1 LLGDFR
7 EGLKGS
13 SSRATDALYGV
24 REFGYCSQATF
35 SRLPTHC
42 GAIEGLDIGSRLRKC
57 VAAMG
62 KAFKS
67 QGLVWALTLVCLV
80 FADAVTM
87 NKFRTRP
94 VVVVG
99 GGPVGL
105 ASALMLDSL
114 GFSDITVVERRSGA
128 SSFEA
133 SHSYLYLIDARGQ
146 LCTDYLNITESLAM
160 KAVGSST
167 FTKLTEFQTSGK
179 LNSMKLPT
187 LGKTAVEKL
196 WMPRS
201 VLLDALLLNIRSRSS
216 IRVQFDTTVE
226 EISCDNTEIHLTLDS
241 KGKGK
246 SKLATQLLVG
256 CDGYRSEVRNFL
268 ALRARNTLEVPDDT
282 NPFIP
287 KLLDSPAAGLF
298 YKMLSPKGDARVLS
312 ATTQA
317 FAVRGTSKLF
327 GEPRLSLGLLPVV
340 AGAKRTANFIA
351 ASSHSVWKHR
361 SLESMRTYLQSSFP
375 QLEPL
380 SDFFDDAEIARFAVA
395 EPGTFPAP
403 SYITKN
409 SESLHLCGQQSFVV
423 LAGDAVHSFPPDLG
437 QGVNSGLHDV
447 FALGQCLSKGLK
459 LALMREEAL
468 VGGEISPS
476 AAAEYERRRKGDQV
490 AFIIGDNIQPTP
502 KLSEKNV
509 EADEQLGAWAIEA
522 PHVLTEALFE
532 YEASR
537 VDEAK
542 ELAQLMTYA
551 FPYQYRQAPG
561 RYALSM
567 LNTLLRLGLNK
578 LLPWVFHPPAFFML
592 QQDQPI
598 LDYKTINKLAHRTT
612 RAILKSIL
620 AGFVIWYRGALP
632 GVFQRLRTGVFDLV
646 TCMLRF

>member
-1 LLGDFR
+1 M
-7 EGLKGS
+7 
-13 SSRATDALYGV
+13 
-24 REFGYCSQATF
+24 
-35 SRLPTHC
+35 
-42 GAIEGLDIGSRLRKC
+42 
-57 VAAMG
+57 AAMG
-62 KAFKS
+62 KVFKS
-67 QGLVWALTLVCLV
+67 LGLLWALSLVCLVV

-87 NKFRTRP
+87 NKFRSSP

-128 SSFEA
+128 TSFEA

-146 LCTDYLNITESLAM
+146 LCTDNLNITESLAM

-167 FTKLTEFQTSGK
+167 FTNLTEFLTSGK
-179 LNSMKLPT
+179 LKSMKLPT
-187 LGKTAVEKL
+187 LGKTSVEKL
-196 WMPRS
+196 WVPRS
-201 VLLDALLLNIRSRSS
+201 VILDALLLNIRSRSS

-226 EISCDNTEIHLTLDS
+226 QISCDNTEIRLKLDS

-246 SKLATQLLVG
+246 SELTTQLLLG

-268 ALRARNTLEVPDDT
+268 ALRARNTLEVPDDE
-282 NPFIP
+282 NDFIP
-287 KLLDSPAAGLF
+287 KLLDSPAAGLY
-298 YKMLSPKGDARVLS
+298 YKMLSPKSDARVIG

-351 ASSHSVWKHR
+351 PSSHSVWKHR
-361 SLESMRTYLQSSFP
+361 SLEGMRTYLQSTFP

-380 SDFFDDAEIARFAVA
+380 SDFFDDAEIERFAIA

-409 SESLHLCGQQSFVV
+409 SETLHSGQQSFVV
-423 LAGDAVHSFPPDLG
+423 LLGDAVHSFPPDLG

-468 VGGEISPS
+468 EGKISASSS
-476 AAAEYERRRKGDQV
+476 AEEERRRRKGDQV
-490 AFIIGDNIQPTP
+490 AFIIGDNVQPTP
-502 KLSEKNV
+502 KKVSDKNA
-509 EADEQLGAWAIEA
+509 EADEQLGAWAMEA
-522 PHVLTEALFE
+522 PHVLAEALFE
-532 YEASR
+532 YDKSR

-542 ELAQLMTYA
+542 ELAKLMTYA

-561 RYALSM
+561 RYALTM
-567 LNTLLRLGLNK
+567 LNALMRFGLNK
-578 LLPWVFHPPAFFML
+578 LVPWVFHPPAFFML

-612 RAILKSIL
+612 RAILKSI
-620 AGFVIWYRGALP
+620 AVGFLIWHRGALS
-632 GVFQRLRTGVFDLV
+632 GVFQRLKTGVFDLI